1 VATIRSWAPLVE
13 VVTLLGCTTDLS
25 VVAGL
30 EVEAVHLMMIMA
42 LRARRES
49 IPSRSR
55 AIRHRY
61 WTARPVH
68 LIVDPR
74 GYLQAALRLP
84 QISRP
89 SDVGP

>member
-1 VATIRSWAPLVE
+1 MK
-13 VVTLLGCTTDLS
+13 
-25 VVAGL
+25 
-30 EVEAVHLMMIMA
+30 AVHLMTIMA

-68 LIVDPR
+68 SIVDPR
-74 GYLQAALRLP
+74 GYLQAARRLP
-84 QISRP
+84 RISRFF
-89 SDVGP
+89 DVGP